1 MSKIKFTK
9 MSGTLN
15 DFIIIDNRS
24 KTLDADHLSDWV
36 QKICTRK
43 YSIGADGLILI
54 EKSDKADFKWRFF
67 NCDGSEAEMCGNGSR
82 CAARFSYL
90 EGITDQNLTFETQA
104 GIIKAQVNGNLVKVQ
119 MTDPSQMK
127 LDSNLTIE
135 GSTVHFSKIN
145 TGVPHAVIKVDNLED
160 FTLQTLLNLGR
171 TIRMHKYFE
180 PKGTNV
186 NFIEVVDDSHVKVK
200 TYERGVEDI
209 TYACGTG
216 VVASALIAHAKK
228 LAQSPIE
235 IETPGGKLMVYFEF
249 DGKNYANVFLEGDAR
264 VVYRGEMTDESV

>member
-24 KTLDADHLSDWV
+24 KVLDADHLSDWV
-36 QKICTRK
+36 KKICTRK

-90 EGITDQNLTFETQA
+90 EGITGPNLTFETLA

-119 MTDPSQMK
+119 MTDPSHMK

-135 GSTVHFSKIN
+135 GSTVDFSKIN
-145 TGVPHAVIKVDNLED
+145 TGVPHVVIKVENLED

-186 NFIEVVDDSHVKVK
+186 NFIEVVDDAHVKVK

-249 DGKNYANVFLEGDAR
+249 DGRTYTNVFLEGDAR

>member
-24 KTLDADHLSDWV
+24 QILDADHLSDWV
-36 QKICTRK
+36 KKICTRK

-90 EGITDQNLTFETQA
+90 EGITGPHLTFETLA
-104 GIIKAQVNGNLVKVQ
+104 GLISAQVNGNLVKVQ
-119 MTDPSQMK
+119 MTDPSQLK
-127 LDSNLTIE
+127 LDSSLTME

-145 TGVPHAVIKVDNLED
+145 TGVPHVVIKVETLED

-186 NFIEVVDDSHVKVK
+186 NFIEVMNDSHVKVK

-216 VVASALIAHAKK
+216 VVASALVAHAKK
-228 LAQSPIE
+228 LAHSPVE

-249 DGKNYANVFLEGDAR
+249 DGKNYTHVFLEGDAR
-264 VVYRGEMTDESV
+264 VVYRGEMTDESI